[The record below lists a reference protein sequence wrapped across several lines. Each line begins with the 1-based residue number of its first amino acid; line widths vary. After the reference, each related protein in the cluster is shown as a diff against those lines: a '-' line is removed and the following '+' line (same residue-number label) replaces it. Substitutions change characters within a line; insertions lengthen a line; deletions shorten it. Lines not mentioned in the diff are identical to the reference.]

1 MDRRAAGLSI
11 GDAAEATGLSVKTI
25 RYYEQIGLIPKA
37 ARTNGG
43 SHTGGHR
50 IYREP
55 DLGRLRFIHHARL
68 FGLGLADIRGV
79 MLIAPISSFAAT
91 YGARLAHAL
100 PARQLEVAFGLFLLA
115 VSARFLASLVW

>member
-79 MLIAPISSFAAT
+79 MLIAPISSFAQPM
-91 YGARLAHAL
+91 ARLAHAL